1 MKNEIQRLK
10 KLTQQLEELN
20 EEIEEYRIRLSMIM
34 LKGSELSP
42 LEAQKLHKA
51 LMTVI
56 WIEWDLEV
64 LCAVMEK
71 KNNRFRFWKR

>member
-42 LEAQKLHKA
+42 LEAQKLHYA

-64 LCAVMEK
+64 LCAAMEK